1 MKLNHSIRNWLAH
14 LVGHHPFHIILW
26 AEHVHYYHYCHH
38 FWEFISSHIY
48 FASCL
53 CIEQMRQQKRELN
66 KTQRQLARDQ
76 TALERQEKQLVR
88 LLISWMCI
96 TALDHCAKTLDHELV
111 LVLTVKCVLSC
122 HSHWNGSDCSKR
134 VEGLTVISMKEAC

>member
-1 MKLNHSIRNWLAH
+1 
-14 LVGHHPFHIILW
+14 
-26 AEHVHYYHYCHH
+26 
-38 FWEFISSHIY
+38 
-48 FASCL
+48 
-53 CIEQMRQQKRELN
+53 MRQQKRELN

-88 LLISWMCI
+88 LLISWMCV

-122 HSHWNGSDCSKR
+122 HSH
-134 VEGLTVISMKEAC
+134 